1 VVLLK
6 RSRRIKIKFLREST
20 DFSEV
25 RLLTEGIDKQLY
37 IEGIF
42 AQAEK
47 KNRNGRIYEKQIMES
62 AVGKYVEDFVN
73 SKRALGELSHPENRP
88 TVKPEFASHL
98 ITKFQME
105 GNDVIGKAKILNTPQ
120 GQIVKGLLEG
130 GVQLGVS
137 TRGLGSVTEK
147 AGTTY
152 VGKDYLLTAVDVV
165 SDPSGIDCWVNAVN
179 ESAEWLIT
187 DDGRIVEALKQQMQ
201 RIKLTEEKALQMFQQ
216 FLKDIK

>member
-1 VVLLK
+1 M
-6 RSRRIKIKFLREST
+6 KFLREAN
-20 DFSEV
+20 DFSEIK
-25 RLLTEGIDKQLY
+25 LITEGKDKELF

-47 KNRNGRIYEKQIMES
+47 KNRNGRLYEKNIMES
-62 AVGKYVEDFVN
+62 AVSKYVTEFVQ

-88 TVKPEFASHL
+88 MVKPEHASHL

-105 GNDVIGKAKILNTPQ
+105 GNDVMGKAKILNTPS

-137 TRGLGSVTEK
+137 TRGLGSVTERE
-147 AGTTY
+147 GTTF
-152 VGKDYLLTAVDVV
+152 VGKDFMLTAVDVV

-179 ESAEWLIT
+179 ESAEWVVT
-187 DDGRIVEALKQQMQ
+187 DDGRIVEAMKKEIQ
-201 RIKLTEEKALQMFQQ
+201 RIKLTEDRKLEMFRE
-216 FLKDIK
+216 FLNAIK